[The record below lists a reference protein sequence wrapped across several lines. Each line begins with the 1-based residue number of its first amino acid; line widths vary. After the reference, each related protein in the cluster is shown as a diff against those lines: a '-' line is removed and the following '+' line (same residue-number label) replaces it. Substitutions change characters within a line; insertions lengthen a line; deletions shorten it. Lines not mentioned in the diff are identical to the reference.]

1 MMMIQHMPGG
11 LPETPYM
18 AIARSAS
25 HAPPRRLLLV
35 LAGAVAVLALAAQLA
50 GRWPLLALA
59 IGSAAAAVE
68 SAALWGFLAQA
79 EERHHSLVLVVLER
93 LFAVVGTA
101 LACAAVIATMLALLG
116 RPWVL

>member
-1 MMMIQHMPGG
+1 MMVIQHMPGG

-25 HAPPRRLLLV
+25 HARPRRLLLV
-35 LAGAVAVLALAAQLA
+35 LAGAVVVLALAAQVA
-50 GRWPLLALA
+50 GSWPLPALA

-79 EERHHSLVLVVLER
+79 EERRHSPVLVALER
-93 LFAVVGTA
+93 LFAIVGTA
-101 LACAAVIATMLALLG
+101 LACIAAIVTMLALLG
-116 RPWVL
+116 QPWML

>member
-1 MMMIQHMPGG
+1 MTPGIEWQG
-11 LPETPYM
+11 MLT
-18 AIARSAS
+18 IAVVLGTLG
-25 HAPPRRLLLV
+25 LLLWERFTPDRV
-35 LAGAVAVLALAAQLA
+35 MIGAVAVLALAAQFA

-93 LFAVVGTA
+93 LFAVVGTV